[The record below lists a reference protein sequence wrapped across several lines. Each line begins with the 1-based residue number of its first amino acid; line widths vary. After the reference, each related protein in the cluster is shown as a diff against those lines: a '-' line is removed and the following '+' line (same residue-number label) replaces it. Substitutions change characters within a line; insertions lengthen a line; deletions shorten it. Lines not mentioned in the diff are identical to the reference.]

1 MLSGLSRP
9 VFRGLW
15 ELGGELARGVAPGSV
30 ALLAL
35 ALACELPVL
44 LSRSLLLY
52 LTLELSAW
60 LFAVD
65 FGSLAGWLSL
75 LAPFVWPALALA
87 CPFPSGWWWRQAEGG
102 REPSEREQA
111 AYQDSI
117 DVLCT
122 HSATPLRLP
131 SAWFVLDSAMANA
144 AVCAQTLMVSRGL
157 LESSSLPAVL
167 AHELGHLATS
177 DGRLSAALNRLL
189 IQGRPKPGAEE
200 VETQPQQAGRSWP
213 VPESQSLI
221 LTIAAMLAYLTVAG
235 IRLLF
240 RLARGGYGLRLLAPA
255 LGAYWRE
262 REYDADDY
270 AASLG
275 QAEELAD
282 FLEAHA
288 LDLDQP
294 VPFVWLTEHSHPP
307 TELRIARLRA
317 HADRKDQT
325 PLLHTG

>member
-1 MLSGLSRP
+1 MG
-9 VFRGLW
+9 V
-15 ELGGELARGVAPGSV
+15 GGELACGVAPGSL

-44 LSRSLLLY
+44 LARSLLLY
-52 LTLELSAW
+52 LMIK
-60 LFAVD
+60 
-65 FGSLAGWLSL
+65 LAGWLFAIDIGPLAGWLCL
-75 LAPFVWPALALA
+75 LAPFVWPVLALA

-102 REPSEREQA
+102 REPSEREHA

-122 HSATPLRLP
+122 HSSTPLRLP
-131 SAWFVLDSAMANA
+131 SAWFVLDSSMPNA

-167 AHELGHLATS
+167 AHELGHLARS

-200 VETQPQQAGRSWP
+200 VEPLPRRAGHSWP
-213 VPESQSLI
+213 VPESGSLI
-221 LTIAAMLAYLTVAG
+221 VMIAVTLAYLAAAG
-235 IRLLF
+235 VRLLF

-255 LGAYWRE
+255 IGAYWRE
-262 REYDADDY
+262 REYEADDY

-307 TELRIARLRA
+307 TELRIERLRA
-317 HADRKDQT
+317 YSDRKDQT
-325 PLLHTG
+325 PLLHAA